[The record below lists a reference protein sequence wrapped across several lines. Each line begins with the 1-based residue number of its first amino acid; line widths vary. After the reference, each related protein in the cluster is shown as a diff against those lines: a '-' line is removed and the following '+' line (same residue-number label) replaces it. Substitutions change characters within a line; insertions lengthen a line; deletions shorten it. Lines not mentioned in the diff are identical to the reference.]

1 MNMYATPVEGLYD
14 YKTPRF
20 NGTFNVRQVA
30 VLVLGESAKQYK
42 IRLRLPVGN
51 LRQGHEAVVSKRNVR
66 LHRPAP
72 QPKQYD
78 YSDAW
83 WQN

>member
-14 YKTPRF
+14 YKTPRYD
-20 NGTFNVRQVA
+20 GTFNIQQVA

-42 IRLRLPVGN
+42 IRLRLPVGR
-51 LRQGHEAVVSKRNVR
+51 LLQGHEMAVHKSNVR
-66 LHRPAP
+66 VFRPKV
-72 QPKQYD
+72 QTHYD

-83 WQN
+83 WNN

>member
-1 MNMYATPVEGLYD
+1 MNIYATPVEGMYN

-20 NGTFNVRQVA
+20 DGTFNIQQVA
-30 VLVLGESAKQYK
+30 VLVLGESAKRYM

-51 LRQGHEAVVSKRNVR
+51 LRQGHETAVSKRNVR
-66 LHRPAP
+66 LHRPTP
-72 QPKQYD
+72 HPKEYD

-83 WQN
+83 WQQ

>member
-1 MNMYATPVEGLYD
+1 M
-14 YKTPRF
+14 
-20 NGTFNVRQVA
+20 
-30 VLVLGESAKQYK
+30 

-51 LRQGHEAVVSKRNVR
+51 LRQGHETAVSKRNVR

>member
-1 MNMYATPVEGLYD
+1 MNMYATPVEGMYN

-20 NGTFNVRQVA
+20 DGTFNIQQVA
-30 VLVLGESAKQYK
+30 VLVLGESAKRYM

-51 LRQGHEAVVSKRNVR
+51 LRQGHETAVSKRNVR

-72 QPKQYD
+72 KPKQYD

>member
-1 MNMYATPVEGLYD
+1 MYATPFEGLYD

-20 NGTFNVRQVA
+20 DGTFNIQQVA
-30 VLVLGESAKQYK
+30 VLVLGESAKQYMV
-42 IRLRLPVGN
+42 RLRLPVGN
-51 LRQGHEAVVSKRNVR
+51 LRQGHETAVSKRNVR
-66 LHRPAP
+66 IHRPIP
-72 QPKQYD
+72 HPKVYD